1 MSSPPSDASERNE
14 VNGVAP
20 PAIELRGIDKRF
32 GEVHANRD
40 VSLAV
45 HRGTI
50 HGIVGEN
57 GRASCRERV
66 SSVV

>member
-1 MSSPPSDASERNE
+1 M
-14 VNGVAP
+14 NGVAP
-20 PAIELRGIDKRF
+20 PAIELRGIDKWF

-50 HGIVGEN
+50 HGIVG
-57 GRASCRERV
+57 
-66 SSVV
+66 